1 MKASQKKIYEK
12 RIAGF
17 SLAEALIT
25 LLIICVV
32 AIASA
37 PVITKKHRAKLN
49 LPHGAFACY
58 WDGNQLIS
66 KYVINGEESDGKV
79 IYDNEEGRYGCEFNP
94 PVKAK
99 NFVATIVGGGGGGSA
114 AIAVTP
120 SEMNRVEFTTPGNY
134 TYTIPETGRYSMLAV
149 GGGGGG
155 GDSNGANGKNA
166 KVMGGSGTTGGVV
179 YIPDMILKK
188 NTKLNL
194 QVGQGGAGSI
204 QDGYAVGSNGKA
216 SYIRIEADSL
226 ELAYAGGGGG
236 GASIKIG
243 EQNGRNVLKAAGW
256 DSSRNK
262 TGIGVSP
269 IFSSVI
275 GSWRYNRISNVAIE
289 PIDPNPRI
297 TWGDVKN
304 HIYSYKAEASRSDLS
319 TAQITQGA
327 DLPSLGSDAH
337 QGLNHDYTLISALTN
352 YNTKFFKS
360 FNLVTRNINGGSDC
374 ASGYWNSYGGC
385 KYYADAYG
393 AGGKGSMF
401 YHNVGA
407 HITERQQA
415 NSGQNGYIAI
425 VKGPVYA
432 GLGGGAGKTVQIPYA
447 DMPQKSLLFPGKGGK
462 GGTPSPNVYYS
473 TTGIYYNTSITH
485 GDDGE
490 DSFIKN
496 GSHILGGTGADDVDP
511 LDSTTYS
518 TKTNSDGSIYAGNGD
533 MADVLTSK
541 KTGTG
546 GLGGLNS
553 GNTSIDGTTQTVFK
567 DSKTI
572 SNFNDIYGAG
582 SGGGGGTVSAESSDN
597 VDLGYGAQGSSG
609 LVFIQW

>member
-99 NFVATIVGGGGGGSA
+99 NFVATIV
-114 AIAVTP
+114 
-120 SEMNRVEFTTPGNY
+120 
-134 TYTIPETGRYSMLAV
+134 
-149 GGGGGG
+149 
-155 GDSNGANGKNA
+155 
-166 KVMGGSGTTGGVV
+166 
-179 YIPDMILKK
+179 
-188 NTKLNL
+188 
-194 QVGQGGAGSI
+194 
-204 QDGYAVGSNGKA
+204 
-216 SYIRIEADSL
+216 
-226 ELAYAGGGGG
+226 GGGG

-511 LDSTTYS
+511 LDSATYS

>member
-1 MKASQKKIYEK
+1 VTVNSIKISSKESDSRYIIKIICKGEEMKASQKKIYEK

-25 LLIICVV
+25 LLIICVI

-99 NFVATIVGGGGGGSA
+99 NFVATIVGGG
-114 AIAVTP
+114 
-120 SEMNRVEFTTPGNY
+120 
-134 TYTIPETGRYSMLAV
+134 
-149 GGGGGG
+149 
-155 GDSNGANGKNA
+155 
-166 KVMGGSGTTGGVV
+166 
-179 YIPDMILKK
+179 
-188 NTKLNL
+188 
-194 QVGQGGAGSI
+194 
-204 QDGYAVGSNGKA
+204 
-216 SYIRIEADSL
+216 
-226 ELAYAGGGGG
+226 GGGGG

-447 DMPQKSLLFPGKGGK
+447 DIPQKSLLFPGKGGK